1 MTRQT
6 CISSSIV
13 CAGLL
18 AITLRAQENPP
29 AAQPGNPAIAGL
41 PAGRGIYYH
50 AAQGWVA
57 LSPNVLVPFFEGRAV
72 ALEILNVGS
81 DHAVVEM
88 PGRRADVQIGNDA
101 RPTFYLRGITPAE
114 LYLVRA
120 VSKADYRELRMP
132 TSRHFRQWAHFRASD
147 VAEVDLQPLAA
158 DVVAVKP
165 RADLKVGEYA
175 LASVF
180 EPGDRWIRLGYDFG
194 LTGGSAGQ

>member
-6 CISSSIV
+6 CISF
-13 CAGLL
+13 LL
-18 AITLRAQENPP
+18 ACGTFLAGTLLAQE
-29 AAQPGNPAIAGL
+29 NPAIAGL
-41 PAGRGIYYH
+41 PAARGIYYH

-57 LSPNVLVPFFEGRAV
+57 LSPTVLIPFFEGRAG

-81 DHAVVEM
+81 DHAIAEM

-101 RPTFYLRGITPAE
+101 RPTFYLRGITSSE

-132 TSRHFRQWAHFRASD
+132 TSRHFREWAHFRAKD
-147 VAEVDLQPLAA
+147 IADLDLQPMAA

-165 RADLKVGEYA
+165 RADLKIGEYA

-180 EPGDRWIRLGYDFG
+180 EPGDRWIRLGFDFG
-194 LTGGSAGQ
+194 LTQ

>member
-6 CISSSIV
+6 CISF
-13 CAGLL
+13 LL
-18 AITLRAQENPP
+18 ACATFFAGTSLAQE
-29 AAQPGNPAIAGL
+29 NPAIAGL
-41 PAGRGIYYH
+41 PAARGIYYH

-57 LSPNVLVPFFEGRAV
+57 LSSTLLMPFFAGRAA

-81 DHAVVEM
+81 DHAVAEM
-88 PGRRADVQIGNDA
+88 PGRRADVQIGSDT
-101 RPTFYLRGITPAE
+101 RPTFYLRGITSSE

-120 VSKADYRELRMP
+120 KSKADYRELWMP
-132 TSRHFRQWAHFRASD
+132 TSRHFREWAHYRAKD
-147 VAEVDLQPLAA
+147 IAELDLQPLAP

-165 RADLKVGEYA
+165 RADLKAGEYA

-194 LTGGSAGQ
+194 LTQ